1 MVRMY
6 SFDFSLRMFDPKKYE
21 LKVSTTVLCYN
32 EKLKNR
38 VLKPSSEKD
47 IEEDDNIVF
56 DEEFSNMLLLTFAD
70 LIHSEFQGKMR
81 VYDIPEDA
89 LYILKVY
96 NVEVDGKRIRMVKIY
111 KKLNNKIDILYNERL
126 PELQNITKR
135 VQRIKELTGLSEND
149 IQDILGC

>member
-111 KKLNNKIDILYNERL
+111 KKLNDKIDILYNERL

>member
-21 LKVSTTVLCYN
+21 LKVSTTILCYN
-32 EKLKNR
+32 EKLENR

-47 IEEDDNIVF
+47 IEEDDNIAF

-70 LIHSEFQGKMR
+70 LIHGEFQGKMR

-89 LYILKVY
+89 LYISKVY
-96 NVEVDGKRIRMVKIY
+96 NVEVDGKKIQMVKIY
-111 KKLNNKIDILYNERL
+111 KKLNDKIDILYNERL
-126 PELQNITKR
+126 PELQSIIKR

-149 IQDILGC
+149 IQDILG